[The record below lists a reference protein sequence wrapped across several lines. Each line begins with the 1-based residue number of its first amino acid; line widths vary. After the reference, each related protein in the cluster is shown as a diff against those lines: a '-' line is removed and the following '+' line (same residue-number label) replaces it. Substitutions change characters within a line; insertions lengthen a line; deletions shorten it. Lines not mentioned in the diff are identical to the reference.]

1 MATCRARLW
10 VCCGKPA
17 WVHRGCTVSG
27 RVRMAI
33 YGLKHKTIGRSTH
46 RAGTAAAHARYI
58 LRKAATTA
66 VIAEHMPDTS
76 AAVQRWLLAEEEGDR
91 KNARVIDKALLSLP
105 IELGLAHW
113 QKMVREFFAVVGKGR
128 ISCLASIH
136 AESKDA
142 GNPHAH
148 VAFRDRDFETGK
160 RVAQLSEK
168 GSTDRL
174 RKLWADIVNKALKE
188 AGESARV
195 DHRKK
200 SEQKPPKKAAPKLAM
215 EKRRKSR
222 KQEYRRNWRKRYKV
236 RCKARRNRKKA
247 GPVVRKPQQDTSP
260 VFHSLPSKS
269 LKGALRTCTKSCAS
283 VAADPPPKGA
293 LTTRRSFDS
302 VRGGIVPIAPD
313 NLAPASR
320 RSHCPQSFGAPGPPR
335 PG

>member
-1 MATCRARLW
+1 
-10 VCCGKPA
+10 
-17 WVHRGCTVSG
+17 
-27 RVRMAI
+27 MAI
-33 YGLKHKTIGRSTH
+33 FGLDHTSIGRTTH
-46 RAGTAAAHARYI
+46 LAGTAAAHARYI

-91 KNARVIDKALLSLP
+91 KNARMIDKVRLFLP
-105 IELGLAHW
+105 IELGLVHW

-136 AESKDA
+136 ADGEDA

-200 SEQKPPKKAAPKLAM
+200 SEQRPPKKPKPAPSPVRA
-215 EKRRKSR
+215 KRIKARK
-222 KQEYRRNWRKRYKV
+222 KKYRRNWRKRYE
-236 RCKARRNRKKA
+236 RRK
-247 GPVVRKPQQDTSP
+247 RKPSPVIRKRQQDTTP
-260 VFHSLPSKS
+260 VYRSLPSDVPKGALSTCEQVRASGPAVKS
-269 LKGALRTCTKSCAS
+269 LKGALRSCSNSCAS
-283 VAADPPPKGA
+283 VAAEPPPKGA

-302 VRGGIVPIAPD
+302 VRGGIVSIAPD
-313 NLAPASR
+313 NLAPANR
-320 RSHCPQSFGAPGPPR
+320 RSHYPQAIGAPGPPM

>member
-1 MATCRARLW
+1 
-10 VCCGKPA
+10 
-17 WVHRGCTVSG
+17 
-27 RVRMAI
+27 MAI
-33 YGLKHKTIGRSTH
+33 YGLDHTSIGRTTH
-46 RAGTAAAHARYI
+46 LAGTAAAHARYI

-76 AAVQRWLLAEEEGDR
+76 VAVQRWLLAEEEGDR
-91 KNARVIDKALLSLP
+91 KNARMIDKVRLFLP

-136 AESKDA
+136 AEGKDA

-148 VAFRDRDFETGK
+148 VAFRDRDIETGK

-174 RKLWADIVNKALKE
+174 RKLWADIVNKALKD

-195 DHRKK
+195 THRKK
-200 SEQKPPKKAAPKLAM
+200 SEQRPPKKAAPKLAM
-215 EKRRKSR
+215 EKRRKLR

-236 RCKARRNRKKA
+236 RCKPRRNRKKA
-247 GPVVRKPQQDTSP
+247 GPVVRKPQQDTAP
-260 VFHSLPSKS
+260 VYRSLPSAVPKGALSTCEQVRASGPAAES
-269 LKGALRTCTKSCAS
+269 LKGALRSCSNSCAS
-283 VAADPPPKGA
+283 VAAEPPPKSVF
-293 LTTRRSFDS
+293 TIRRSFDS
-302 VRGGIVPIAPD
+302 VRGGIVPITPD

-320 RSHCPQSFGAPGPPR
+320 RSHYPQVLGATGLPGP
-335 PG
+335 G